1 LIEFNIITKLS
12 VLFEQNDIIK
22 SEEKELFTYGLQQG
36 LVLIINIVS
45 SILVG
50 LLFHMVWESILFLIA
65 YIPLRSYAG
74 GYHARTQIRCYILS
88 IGIIG
93 VVLWGIK
100 FFEWTNFNYF
110 LTALMGGII
119 IFLLAP
125 RGDANKPLDE
135 LEKVVY
141 KSRTRRILLVEE
153 LLILVLMFRG
163 WNSVAI
169 CISMALMA
177 SSLML
182 GFDYAKSK
190 VIKIGK

>member
-1 LIEFNIITKLS
+1 MITKLS
-12 VLFEQNDIIK
+12 DFFEQNDIIK

-36 LVLIINIVS
+36 FIMIINIIS

-50 LLFHMVWESILFLIA
+50 LLFHMVWESIIFLIA

-74 GYHARTQIRCYILS
+74 GYHARTHVRCYILS

-93 VVLWGIK
+93 AVLWGIK
-100 FFEWTNFNYF
+100 FFEWTNFNC
-110 LTALMGGII
+110 LITALVGGII

-125 RGDANKPLDE
+125 RGDVNKPLDE
-135 LEKVVY
+135 LEIVVY
-141 KSRTRRILLVEE
+141 KSRARRILLVEV
-153 LLILVLMFRG
+153 LLILFFMFMG
-163 WNSVAI
+163 WDKVAL

-177 SSLML
+177 LSLML
-182 GFDYAKSK
+182 VFDYIKSK